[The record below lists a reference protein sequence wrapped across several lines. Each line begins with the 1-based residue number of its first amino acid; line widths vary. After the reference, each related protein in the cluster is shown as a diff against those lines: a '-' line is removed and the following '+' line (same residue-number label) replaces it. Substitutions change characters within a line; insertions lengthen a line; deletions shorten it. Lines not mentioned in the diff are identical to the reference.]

1 MNVSFC
7 VQIWNLVDYLQRENK
22 RIGKYSVVS
31 LSELHLAETL
41 AFCFSFWNILK
52 FLEKSQKKFI
62 KVSKTEFA
70 LAANIFES
78 GPHEKFWTAGT
89 QFPFRGTRFGFV

>member
-22 RIGKYSVVS
+22 RIGKCSVVS
-31 LSELHLAETL
+31 LSELHLAETW
-41 AFCFSFWNILK
+41 AFCFSFKNILK
-52 FLEKSQKKFI
+52 FLEKSQNMFI

-78 GPHEKFWTAGT
+78 GPMPTPWKILDGT
-89 QFPFRGTRFGFV
+89 PLLPSCKLG